1 MIPLNSSVSSI
12 ERERLPTYLS
22 IHGGNDNNA
31 GDDNDNDDGNQDIE
45 DDDDDGNQD
54 FNDDLAQLSD
64 DVIIKVGRVKL
75 ICFSNSFRIILWQL
89 ECEVRGVR
97 KFKFKFIFLWKL

>member
-22 IHGGNDNNA
+22 IHA
-31 GDDNDNDDGNQDIE
+31 GADNDNDEGDQDIE

-75 ICFSNSFRIILWQL
+75 ICFSNSFRIIL
-89 ECEVRGVR
+89 
-97 KFKFKFIFLWKL
+97 

>member
-1 MIPLNSSVSSI
+1 MSPIFAMIPLNSSVSSI

-22 IHGGNDNNA
+22 IHGG
-31 GDDNDNDDGNQDIE
+31 DDNDNDDDQDIE

-54 FNDDLAQLSD
+54 FDDDLAQLSD

-75 ICFSNSFRIILWQL
+75 ICFSNSFRIIL
-89 ECEVRGVR
+89 
-97 KFKFKFIFLWKL
+97 

>member
-1 MIPLNSSVSSI
+1 MSPIFAMIPLNSSVSSI
-12 ERERLPTYLS
+12 ERERLPTYLY
-22 IHGGNDNNA
+22 IHG
-31 GDDNDNDDGNQDIE
+31 GDDNDNDDGDQDIE

-75 ICFSNSFRIILWQL
+75 ICFSNSFRIIL
-89 ECEVRGVR
+89 
-97 KFKFKFIFLWKL
+97 

>member
-22 IHGGNDNNA
+22 IHGGD
-31 GDDNDNDDGNQDIE
+31 DNDDGDGDQDIE

-54 FNDDLAQLSD
+54 FDDDLAQLSD

-75 ICFSNSFRIILWQL
+75 ICFSNSFRIIL
-89 ECEVRGVR
+89 
-97 KFKFKFIFLWKL
+97 

>member
-12 ERERLPTYLS
+12 ERERLPTYLY
-22 IHGGNDNNA
+22 IHG
-31 GDDNDNDDGNQDIE
+31 GDDNDGDQDIE

-54 FNDDLAQLSD
+54 FDDDLAQLSD

>member
-12 ERERLPTYLS
+12 ERERLPTYLY
-22 IHGGNDNNA
+22 IHG
-31 GDDNDNDDGNQDIE
+31 GDDNDNDDGDQDIE

-54 FNDDLAQLSD
+54 FDDDLAQLSD

-97 KFKFKFIFLWKL
+97 K